1 MRSLFITLGVAAVVV
16 AAANQVGS
24 GAADARAIT
33 YIPAAAVDA
42 AFAKGVPMLETPA
55 YKIHASRRE
64 APGMAEIHTRDTDIL
79 YVRQGTATIV
89 LGGEAVDA
97 KQTAPDELRGTAILK
112 GETRQLAVGDVL
124 VIPAGVPHQFT
135 VTSTPFLYYVVKA
148 TAPMAG
154 GTR

>member
-1 MRSLFITLGVAAVVV
+1 MRSLFITLGVTAVVV
-16 AAANQVGS
+16 AVTSQMGS
-24 GAADARAIT
+24 GAADPRAVT
-33 YIPAAAVDA
+33 YLPAAAVDA
-42 AFAKGVPMLETPA
+42 AFAKGVPLLETPA

-64 APGMAEIHTRDTDIL
+64 SPGMAEIHTRDTDIL

-89 LGGEAVDA
+89 TGGTASDA
-97 KQTAPDELRGTAILK
+97 RMTAPDEWRGTAIRD
-112 GETRQLAVGDVL
+112 GEARQLVEGDVL

-135 VTSTPFLYYVVKA
+135 NTSTPFLYYVVKA